1 MLEKLYNSVLLGIS
15 FQFTF
20 GNISLVSLKSAI
32 GFSGGSDGLQ
42 CGRLRFNPWVRK
54 IPWRSD
60 WLPTPVF
67 LPGESNRQR
76 SLAGYPLKGH
86 KESDVSEWL
95 TLRMI

>member
-1 MLEKLYNSVLLGIS
+1 M
-15 FQFTF
+15 
-20 GNISLVSLKSAI
+20 
-32 GFSGGSDGLQ
+32 GFPGGSDGKRICQQ
-42 CGRLRFNPWVRK
+42 CRRLRFNPWVRK

-95 TLRMI
+95 THTHTHTHTHTQKNVYQRNWPMPQLALVF